1 MWDSRVYW
9 GNDGSPVSTNEVN
22 ALELVQAYAAASIP
36 LGNKRSVS
44 LQAGRF
50 TLNLG
55 SRRLVAADDYRNTT
69 NGYTGLKADFVDG
82 KGTSATLIY
91 VLPQQRRPDNLDSL
105 LANEV
110 RPDHAGVDLV
120 LWGGLAAREKLIG
133 PLAVEAMF
141 MRLTEYDHG
150 DRQTRDRRLNN
161 LSLRLLKKPRTGEM
175 DLDVEAI
182 SQSGKIAASTAP
194 AAPTLD
200 VQAWFL
206 HGSLGY
212 SFPGPGKVR
221 VSAEYDQASGDGP
234 GGGYGRFDTLFGM
247 RRGELGPAGLYN
259 AFGRANVI
267 SPGLRVE
274 AAPFARTE
282 GFLTLRPLW
291 LDSPTDSFST
301 TGVRD
306 ARGQSGRYAGTQFDM
321 RVRQRVGKALQL
333 ELNVVLLGKGR
344 FLLEAPSRRPAR
356 RNPAASPAISR

>member
-120 LWGGLAAREKLIG
+120 LAGHIHLAYALPLEGESPRGGGWLLQTGTAVSERVRDQVPNSFHVIMPTPLAATRCVIERFDYHWAEDAF
-133 PLAVEAMF
+133 LAVE
-141 MRLTEYDHG
+141 
-150 DRQTRDRRLNN
+150 
-161 LSLRLLKKPRTGEM
+161 
-175 DLDVEAI
+175 
-182 SQSGKIAASTAP
+182 
-194 AAPTLD
+194 
-200 VQAWFL
+200 
-206 HGSLGY
+206 
-212 SFPGPGKVR
+212 R
-221 VSAEYDQASGDGP
+221 VNIP
-234 GGGYGRFDTLFGM
+234 
-247 RRGELGPAGLYN
+247 
-259 AFGRANVI
+259 
-267 SPGLRVE
+267 
-274 AAPFARTE
+274 
-282 GFLTLRPLW
+282 
-291 LDSPTDSFST
+291 
-301 TGVRD
+301 
-306 ARGQSGRYAGTQFDM
+306 
-321 RVRQRVGKALQL
+321 RVR
-333 ELNVVLLGKGR
+333 
-344 FLLEAPSRRPAR
+344 
-356 RNPAASPAISR
+356 